1 MTFAKQ
7 LQRHQAQLGYTDAK
21 MGAALD
27 VGESTFRAWR
37 KGDPLR
43 VPPLISQEG
52 ALARLAKLTP
62 PATADA
68 QDSLGKS

>member
-1 MTFAKQ
+1 MTFAKK
-7 LQRHQAQLGYTDAK
+7 LQQHQARLGFTDAK

-43 VPPLISQEG
+43 MPPLISQEG
-52 ALARLAKLTP
+52 ALARLDKLTP
-62 PATADA
+62 SESAVT
-68 QDSLGKS
+68 KS